1 MGRYDDNDD
10 REKLSWREIDKM
22 RDRSR
27 HVSGERKSFQERT
40 LRSDWA
46 KKQHLREAEKFFQG
60 KKGTDAYKAAHTA
73 LHEKYGSPDFPE
85 AAKNF
90 LQQFGLPDE
99 WGSLLLILDFHEPK
113 WVKEALAAMKGMYE
127 KRSLIEQRGF
137 RGKVKVL
144 AMTTADKGVRL
155 ESEKILEELSS

>member
-1 MGRYDDNDD
+1 MTSRNDD
-10 REKLSWREIDKM
+10 EREKLSWREIDKL

-27 HVSGERKSFQERT
+27 HVSGERKGFQERT
-40 LRSDWA
+40 LRSEWA

-60 KKGTDAYKAAHTA
+60 KKGTAAYKEAHTA
-73 LHEKYGSPDFPE
+73 LHEKYGSPDFQE

-99 WGSLLLILDFHEPK
+99 WGSLLLILDFHEGK
-113 WVKEALAAMKGMYE
+113 WVKEALGAMKIMYQ

-137 RGKVKVL
+137 KGKLKVL
-144 AMTTADKGVRL
+144 VMTTRDKGMRQ
-155 ESEKILEELSS
+155 ECEKILAKL

>member
-1 MGRYDDNDD
+1 MNPGDDDD
-10 REKLSWREIDKM
+10 REKLSWREVDKL

-27 HVSGERKSFQERT
+27 HVSGERKSFRERT

-46 KKQHLREAEKFFQG
+46 RKQHLREAEKFFQG
-60 KKGTDAYKAAHTA
+60 KKGTAAFKEAHAA
-73 LHEKYGSPDFPE
+73 LHERYGTPDFQE

-99 WGSLLLILDFHEPK
+99 WGSLLLILDYREPK
-113 WVKEALAAMKGMYE
+113 WVKEALGAMKALYE

-137 RGKVKVL
+137 KGKMRVL
-144 AMTTADKGVRL
+144 AITTGDKSLRQ
-155 ESEKILEELSS
+155 ECEEILAEL

>member
-1 MGRYDDNDD
+1 MKYRDDEDD
-10 REKLSWREIDKM
+10 REKLSWREIDRM

-60 KKGTDAYKAAHTA
+60 RKGTDAYKAADRA
-73 LHEKYGSPDFPE
+73 LHEKYGTPDFQE

-99 WGSLLLILDFHEPK
+99 WGSLLLILDFHEAK
-113 WVKEALAAMKGMYE
+113 WVKEALAAMKGLYE
-127 KRSLIEQRGF
+127 KRSLLEQKGF
-137 RGKVKVL
+137 KGKVKVL
-144 AMTTADKGVRL
+144 VMTTADKEVRR
-155 ESEKILEELSS
+155 EGERILEELSS